1 MDQRLQRLTPKAALA
16 SLADL
21 LMPRTCIACG
31 RTLNAHERFLCLPC
45 NADLPLA
52 RFGNFSHNPMAV
64 KYNERINERVCV
76 YEPFQFATALFI
88 YDDSS
93 SYVNIP
99 RNLKYH
105 RGFAEGR
112 HFASMLGRSLA
123 ESELFADVDMI
134 VPVPLH
140 WTRRLKRGYNQAEVI
155 ARSIATEMNV
165 RIETQLL
172 IRHRR
177 THTQTEMSLEDKSG
191 NVAGAFRA
199 RRGNLPDA
207 GHILL
212 VDDVFT
218 SGSTLCACHDALR
231 KVYPPEVRI
240 SAATLAV
247 VLQ

>member
-1 MDQRLQRLTPKAALA
+1 MDQRLQRLTLKTIPA

-31 RTLNAHERFLCLPC
+31 RMLNAHEHFLCLPC

-52 RFGNFSHNPMAV
+52 RFENFSHNPMAI
-64 KYNERINERVCV
+64 KYNERINERICT
-76 YEPFQFATALFI
+76 YEPFQYATALFI
-88 YDDSS
+88 YDDYS

-99 RNLKYH
+99 RKLKYY

-112 HFASMLGRSLA
+112 NFASWLGRSLA
-123 ESELFADVDMI
+123 GSELFVDVDMI

-140 WTRRLKRGYNQAEVI
+140 WTRRLRRGYNQAEII
-155 ARSIATEMNV
+155 ARSIAKEMNV
-165 RIETQLL
+165 RLETQLI
-172 IRHRR
+172 IRHKR
-177 THTQTEMSLEDKSG
+177 THTQTEMLLKDKIS
-191 NVAGAFRA
+191 NVAGAFTA
-199 RRGNLPDA
+199 RRGTVPEAN
-207 GHILL
+207 HILI

-218 SGSTLCACHDALR
+218 SGSTICACHDALR

-247 VLQ
+247 VL

>member
-1 MDQRLQRLTPKAALA
+1 MDKRLQRLTLAGAAA

-31 RTLNAHERFLCLPC
+31 RILNAYEHFLCLPC

-52 RFGNFSHNPMAV
+52 RFEGFSHNPMAI
-64 KYNERINERVCV
+64 KYNERINESMFD

-93 SYVNIP
+93 GYVNIP

-105 RGFAEGR
+105 RGFAEGK
-112 HFASMLGRSLA
+112 HFGSILGRSLA
-123 ESELFADVDMI
+123 QSNLFADVDTV

-140 WTRRLKRGYNQAEVI
+140 WTRRMHRGYNQAEVI
-155 ARSIATEMNV
+155 ARSIASEMD
-165 RIETQLL
+165 RPIDPQLL
-172 IRHRR
+172 IRHRK
-177 THTQTEMSLEDKSG
+177 THSQTEMSLEEKSG
-191 NVAGAFRA
+191 NVAGAFRT
-199 RRGNLPDA
+199 RRGNLPDV

-218 SGSTLCACHDALR
+218 SGSTICACHDALR
-231 KVYPPEVRI
+231 KVYPPKVRI

-247 VLQ
+247 VL

>member
-1 MDQRLQRLTPKAALA
+1 MDQRLQRLAPKTALY

-31 RTLNAHERFLCLPC
+31 RTLNAHEQFLCLPC

-52 RFGNFSHNPMAV
+52 RFENFSHNPMAA
-64 KYNERINERVCV
+64 KYNERINESVCD
-76 YEPFQFATALFI
+76 YEPFQYAAALFV

-112 HFASMLGRSLA
+112 YFASMLGRSLA
-123 ESELFADVDMI
+123 KSELFADVDMI
-134 VPVPLH
+134 LPVPLH

-155 ARSIATEMNV
+155 ARGIASEMDV
-165 RIETQLL
+165 RLETQLL

-199 RRGNLPDA
+199 RLDTVPEA
-207 GHILL
+207 SHILL

-247 VLQ
+247 VL

>member
-1 MDQRLQRLTPKAALA
+1 MDKRLQRLTLAGAAT

-52 RFGNFSHNPMAV
+52 RFESLSHNPMAV
-64 KYNERINERVCV
+64 KYNERINESACD
-76 YEPFQFATALFI
+76 YEQFQFAATLFI
-88 YDDSS
+88 YDDYSA
-93 SYVNIP
+93 YVNIP

-112 HFASMLGRSLA
+112 HFASILGRSLA
-123 ESELFADVDMI
+123 KSELFADVDLV

-140 WTRRLKRGYNQAEVI
+140 WTRRLKRGYNQAEII
-155 ARSIATEMNV
+155 ARSIASEMG
-165 RIETQLL
+165 RPIDPKLL

-177 THTQTEMSLEDKSG
+177 THTQTEMSLEEKAG
-191 NVAGAFRA
+191 NVAGAFRL
-199 RRGNLPDA
+199 RRGDLPDVR
-207 GHILL
+207 HILL

-231 KVYPPEVRI
+231 RVYPPEVRI

-247 VLQ
+247 VL